1 MGERDYQEQE
11 RVEELQRIT
20 VEDLRINLLR
30 YYPDF
35 ATHLKDLG
43 RVTLREYQRLM
54 HASNLRQ
61 FDVEYQ
67 QHLQAWLDTV
77 VQSIDKE
84 GRAIYRKFSN
94 FYDYEQRKRVFLGI
108 EKPQTKAKMDKK
120 EIALILKANATRK
133 EGV

>member
-1 MGERDYQEQE
+1 MGERDDQEQE
-11 RVEELQRIT
+11 RSEELQRLT

-30 YYPDF
+30 YYPEF
-35 ATHLKDLG
+35 ATHSKELG
-43 RVTLREYQRLM
+43 RLTLREYQRLM

-67 QHLQAWLDTV
+67 QHLQAWLDTA
-77 VQSIDKE
+77 VQSVDKD
-84 GRAIYRKFSN
+84 GKAIYRKFCN
-94 FYDYEQRKRVFLGI
+94 FYDYERRKRVFLGI